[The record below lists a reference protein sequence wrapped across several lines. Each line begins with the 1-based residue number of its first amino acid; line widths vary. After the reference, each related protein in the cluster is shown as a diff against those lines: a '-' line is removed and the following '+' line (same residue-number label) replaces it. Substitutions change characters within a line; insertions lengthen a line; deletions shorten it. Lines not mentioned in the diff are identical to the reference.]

1 MLTRAPRQTLRVARV
16 VSPMAPSVDGERA
29 EPLAN
34 MLFGAKHANIAQHM
48 PEARL
53 PRSRRDA
60 RTL

>member
-34 MLFGAKHANIAQHM
+34 MLFGVKHANIAQHM

>member
-34 MLFGAKHANIAQHM
+34 MLLGAKHAGRPPIM
-48 PEARL
+48 
-53 PRSRRDA
+53 SRIIVKEYCA
-60 RTL
+60 L